1 MFMYELVSREASVNA
16 KEINN
21 IQKDQKKMSAPLWLP
36 LR

>member
-21 IQKDQKKMSAPLWLP
+21 IQKEQKKMRAPLWLH